1 MRFWVEMMVGDLVQ
15 ESRGY
20 LNETVNI
27 AIGKYSLF
35 LTPA

>member
-20 LNETVNI
+20 ACLMED
-27 AIGKYSLF
+27 LRRD
-35 LTPA
+35 